1 MVQAPMSVK
10 RPTVCAVMVTY
21 HPGTDVRANLEAIKA
36 QVDRI
41 IVVDNESS
49 PASRELLCLCAGD
62 DVELI
67 FNEKNRGV
75 AAALNQGV
83 ERALAGDYAWIATF
97 DQDSLV
103 PPGYVNGLLA
113 AWERATG
120 SERVAVLAP
129 LYRDRHLGFLF
140 SPGGP
145 IDERGGAD
153 VPVPVT
159 ATSGNLVSAEV
170 LQKLGG
176 FCEAYFIDCV
186 DFEFCLRC
194 RHAGWRVLEVRSV
207 VLDHAAG
214 RWQQR
219 TWLWKKP
226 RFNDYGA
233 TRRYY
238 QARNRIF
245 LYRTYL
251 AFDRRWIVTD
261 AWGYLC
267 DLIKLLLFCRD
278 RWSKLGAV
286 LQGWQHGLDG
296 RAGPRHR

>member
-1 MVQAPMSVK
+1 MSVQ

-21 HPGTDVRANLEAIKA
+21 HPGAEVRTNVAAIKA

-49 PASRELLCLCAGD
+49 PASRELLGLCAGD

-67 FNEKNRGV
+67 FNEQNRGV

-83 ERALAGDYAWIATF
+83 ERALVGDCVWIATF

-103 PPGYVNGLLA
+103 PPGYVAGLLA
-113 AWERATG
+113 ALERTTG
-120 SERVAVLAP
+120 VERVAVLAP

-145 IDERGGAD
+145 IGEAGGAD

-170 LQKLGG
+170 LRKLGG

-194 RHAGWRVLEVRSV
+194 RRAGWQVLEVRSV

-226 RFNDYGA
+226 RFNDYGQ

-251 AFDRRWIVTD
+251 AFDRRWIATD

-267 DLIKLLLFCRD
+267 DLIKLVLFCRD
-278 RWSKLGAV
+278 RLPKLGAV
-286 LQGWQHGLDG
+286 LQGWLHGLDG
-296 RAGPRHR
+296 RAGPWHR